1 MYTSIP
7 TCFTIF
13 LQCKCHIVTPLL
25 IWIFASIP
33 IDNCSDAFQC
43 KRMRK
48 RINCFKTFCFVSS
61 YIGIKCI
68 RLFELVFVY
77 LTKYGLCRQLVRL
90 TMVHHL
96 CCEDIVVVVVVIVK
110 RLVLF
115 FLNLITFGSS
125 R

>member
-1 MYTSIP
+1 M
-7 TCFTIF
+7 
-13 LQCKCHIVTPLL
+13 
-25 IWIFASIP
+25 IWIFASKP

-77 LTKYGLCRQLVRL
+77 LTKYGLCRQLVRRL
-90 TMVHHL
+90 AVAHHL
-96 CCEDIVVVVVVIVK
+96 FCEDMVVVVVVIVK

-115 FLNLITFGSS
+115 FLSI
-125 R
+125 